1 MKSKKII
8 NIIIGTNNLGKLR
21 EIKDLLPKSIKI
33 YSPKNL
39 KLKSPKENGISF
51 KENSMIKAKY
61 FSKKTKMIC
70 LADDS
75 GLEIDILNKKPGIFS
90 SRWSGPKNNFNIAIK
105 NLFGAKLRTGLNVFV
120 TSISFFLVIFVSGMY
135 DGMREYAKNTTIET
149 EVAGGTYWHPDYDS
163 MDPRTFEDSHSIIPT
178 QVRKL
183 IDQKNAFGVLV
194 SQASIYPNGRIMPV
208 IMKGITP
215 DQNIVNMPTEALQGI
230 NDGTIPVL
238 IGKGMAKDSKLK
250 VGDSFTIR

>member
-1 MKSKKII
+1 MKPKKII

-90 SRWSGPKNNFNIAIK
+90 SRWSGTKNNFNIAIK
-105 NLFGAKLRTGLNVFV
+105 KVFKELKKKDQNWKNKKISARFICVLTLYWPNGKNFSAIGKIEGFISSNKKGKNGFGYDP
-120 TSISFFLVIFVSGMY
+120 IFVPLNK
-135 DGMREYAKNTTIET
+135 RI
-149 EVAGGTYWHPDYDS
+149 
-163 MDPRTFEDSHSIIPT
+163 TFAQMKSKE
-178 QVRKL
+178 KFK
-183 IDQKNAFGVLV
+183 IDHRLNAFKK
-194 SQASIYPNGRIMPV
+194 I
-208 IMKGITP
+208 K
-215 DQNIVNMPTEALQGI
+215 
-230 NDGTIPVL
+230 
-238 IGKGMAKDSKLK
+238 K
-250 VGDSFTIR
+250 FF